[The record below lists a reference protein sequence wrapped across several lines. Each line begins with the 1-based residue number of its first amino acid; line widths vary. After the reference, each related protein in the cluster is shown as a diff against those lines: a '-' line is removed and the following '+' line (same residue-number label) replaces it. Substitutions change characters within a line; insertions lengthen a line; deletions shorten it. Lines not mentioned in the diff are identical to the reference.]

1 MKFNLVD
8 PPYTLEEYYSKYPE
22 GLTIY
27 EALLSWL
34 ETVNQLI
41 DSNNSLDA
49 NVEAVRL
56 ELDSFLAT
64 VPPQIQTVAETIL
77 NDWLTDG
84 TLATIINTTI
94 FNQLNDDIQDLDG
107 RVVLLENQEIVIPQ
121 LSLDHV
127 EQIAHRGYASQ
138 FPENTLLAMQEAI
151 HLGCDFLEMD
161 VQFTSDNVPILMH
174 DLTVDRTTTGT
185 GNVTSFTASAITA
198 LDAGTDFSA
207 YYAGVK
213 VPTLQQVI
221 EGTPTAKKYYIEIKN
236 YSSLSQ
242 ITSLVTWLTEQG
254 YADRVVLQS
263 FTYENI
269 IETIRGANAT
279 IMVGALV
286 TDQLDFEAMLPTL
299 DSYSMMLIPL
309 SIASQSNR
317 LLCFEQGLDVGVWT
331 INTHEELSIAL
342 KAGFTKVMLNKH
354 MEVIL

>member
-49 NVEAVRL
+49 NVEALRL

-84 TLATIINTTI
+84 TLATVINNTI
-94 FNQLNDDIQDLDG
+94 FNQLNDNIQDLDD

-121 LSLDHV
+121 LSLDRV
-127 EQIAHRGYASQ
+127 ERIAHRGYASQ

-161 VQFTSDNVPILMH
+161 IQFTSDDVPNLIH

-198 LDAGTDFSA
+198 LDAGSDFSA

-213 VPTLQQVI
+213 FLHFNKLLKGPLRLRNITL
-221 EGTPTAKKYYIEIKN
+221 KLK
-236 YSSLSQ
+236 
-242 ITSLVTWLTEQG
+242 
-254 YADRVVLQS
+254 
-263 FTYENI
+263 
-269 IETIRGANAT
+269 TI
-279 IMVGALV
+279 
-286 TDQLDFEAMLPTL
+286 
-299 DSYSMMLIPL
+299 
-309 SIASQSNR
+309 
-317 LLCFEQGLDVGVWT
+317 LLYHKLL
-331 INTHEELSIAL
+331 H
-342 KAGFTKVMLNKH
+342 
-354 MEVIL
+354 